1 MGEALFQNLEN
12 QLEQSQSS
20 YQAEYEQTIAA
31 LSELCL
37 QIGQLP
43 KRPVDEL
50 AAINLLPQITAL
62 AHNHKSASVEDQQQ
76 CFLQTLLKGSFSL
89 LAIKTPEVALKVSV
103 CTLQVFLQYFLNMRG
118 QTDDQTKRDF

>member
-1 MGEALFQNLEN
+1 LGEALFQNLEN

-62 AHNHKSASVEDQQQ
+62 AHNHKSASVEDQQ
-76 CFLQTLLKGSFSL
+76 
-89 LAIKTPEVALKVSV
+89 
-103 CTLQVFLQYFLNMRG
+103 
-118 QTDDQTKRDF
+118 